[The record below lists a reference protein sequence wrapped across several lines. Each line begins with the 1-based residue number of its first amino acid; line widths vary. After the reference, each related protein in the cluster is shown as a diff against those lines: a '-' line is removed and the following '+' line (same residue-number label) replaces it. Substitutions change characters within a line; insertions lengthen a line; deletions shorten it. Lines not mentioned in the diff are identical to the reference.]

1 VFTTCRQKQKNNS
14 KNGVHK
20 ILNSVENRIS
30 LVMKG
35 TTQYCLLGQDQIF
48 GMLAVTQ
55 MRISAFPFSI
65 KKDKGG
71 KKS

>member
-1 VFTTCRQKQKNNS
+1 
-14 KNGVHK
+14 
-20 ILNSVENRIS
+20 
-30 LVMKG
+30 MKG